1 MRHPMLLIAMVM
13 LCGMASTEAQ
23 EKYHSGQHYQ
33 EVKPAVESTVPAG
46 SIEVVELFWYG
57 CPHCYQFEPQIEKWL
72 DEKPEKIAFK
82 RVPAIFAK
90 NWEVHARAF
99 YAAEQLGILER
110 SHRALFDAI
119 HEDHRKLFTEDQLA
133 EFYAGFGVS
142 EDEFRKAYNSFDVD
156 AKTRQAMALT
166 RRYGINGVPAI
177 VVDGRYRSSTQQTGS
192 YEELLNVT
200 DFLAAKSASDAR
212 D

>member
-1 MRHPMLLIAMVM
+1 MRHPLLLIAIVM
-13 LCGMASTEAQ
+13 LCGTASTEAQ

-72 DEKPEKIAFK
+72 EEKPEKIAFK

-142 EDEFRKAYNSFDVD
+142 EDAFRKAYNSFDVD

-200 DFLAAKSASDAR
+200 DFLAAKSAADAR